1 MQQKQSNIK
10 QKGNTKNKKLWA
22 MTAMSIN
29 KHKWSQKHY
38 KTLSR
43 WGPGGVPLSKSYQ
56 RLQVICE

>member
-29 KHKWSQKHY
+29 KHK
-38 KTLSR
+38 
-43 WGPGGVPLSKSYQ
+43 
-56 RLQVICE
+56 